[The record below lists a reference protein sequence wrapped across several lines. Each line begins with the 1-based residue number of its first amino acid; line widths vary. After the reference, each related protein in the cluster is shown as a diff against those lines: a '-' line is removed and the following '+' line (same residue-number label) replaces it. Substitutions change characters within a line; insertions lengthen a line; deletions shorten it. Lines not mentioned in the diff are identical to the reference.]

1 MASPKKNPRQVC
13 IFSSPRCLVSILLVL
28 RIYGSNG
35 DDSIAYRHKPYPA
48 NDEYNFMIFNPE
60 TLYGSPYGGFARA
73 SQSRLA
79 KLSMQFTDDTEY
91 GFHFDNDDREERSSA
106 LDPAEDSAA
115 PFFNMRDRD
124 GNLFACRV
132 YKQDELTS
140 SSLKDSM
147 FEYAIEKNPN
157 TDDNDRNKSEK
168 ADSSMNSST
177 EKATGSNSAIFVPTT
192 YVSNNL
198 DHLRE
203 NAFRI
208 YELFILPELTNV
220 CQSAS
225 FGWWSYQ
232 WCSRKQVRQFHLEP
246 VQQKGSQK
254 TTSSK
259 QNNMVYEKTDD
270 FSLGKYKSLSI
281 KPTQSIEDGTLSF
294 ELTETFKDGRKCDE
308 TNKSRETT
316 VKVKCCHSGSNSN
329 RNSSKKANP
338 HASEHHKKIHQLKQ
352 ELYRFVKIEEQ
363 KLCEYEATICSP
375 LMCLDHLELLEDLRN
390 EELLEEQKEEEDL
403 IQSYKDLS
411 IRDILKIVLAD
422 RCLRYD
428 AGWYVLYLHVL
439 SLKTLFFIISLPYL
453 LSFSEY
459 YQRWMYEFCHLKY
472 VREFHPISSIDPKTG
487 RPSLEY
493 ETEHKLGY
501 YDPKTHDSFTDEDEH
516 KHVVNVTNV
525 DGISNTMHSN
535 SGGSGNGIEE
545 DLNNIIQIATGGGN
559 GADVDNLND
568 ILFSAVKHLNE
579 LDSSG
584 GDGTS
589 SKTVVAYDENGEPI
603 ETNGAFFVQEYAHGH
618 ICEDADVTD
627 AAIKGGNVVDG
638 AIERSTTMRFYCGET
653 LKISSMNEDTTC
665 HYIFDISVPEL
676 CFHPLFQAESVKKQV
691 VKCLPVVTEI

>member
-1 MASPKKNPRQVC
+1 
-13 IFSSPRCLVSILLVL
+13 
-28 RIYGSNG
+28 
-35 DDSIAYRHKPYPA
+35 
-48 NDEYNFMIFNPE
+48 
-60 TLYGSPYGGFARA
+60 
-73 SQSRLA
+73 
-79 KLSMQFTDDTEY
+79 
-91 GFHFDNDDREERSSA
+91 
-106 LDPAEDSAA
+106 
-115 PFFNMRDRD
+115 
-124 GNLFACRV
+124 
-132 YKQDELTS
+132 
-140 SSLKDSM
+140 
-147 FEYAIEKNPN
+147 
-157 TDDNDRNKSEK
+157 
-168 ADSSMNSST
+168 
-177 EKATGSNSAIFVPTT
+177 
-192 YVSNNL
+192 
-198 DHLRE
+198 
-203 NAFRI
+203 
-208 YELFILPELTNV
+208 
-220 CQSAS
+220 
-225 FGWWSYQ
+225 
-232 WCSRKQVRQFHLEP
+232 
-246 VQQKGSQK
+246 
-254 TTSSK
+254 
-259 QNNMVYEKTDD
+259 
-270 FSLGKYKSLSI
+270 
-281 KPTQSIEDGTLSF
+281 
-294 ELTETFKDGRKCDE
+294 
-308 TNKSRETT
+308 
-316 VKVKCCHSGSNSN
+316 
-329 RNSSKKANP
+329 
-338 HASEHHKKIHQLKQ
+338 
-352 ELYRFVKIEEQ
+352 
-363 KLCEYEATICSP
+363 
-375 LMCLDHLELLEDLRN
+375 MCLDHLELLEDLRN

-411 IRDILKIVLAD
+411 IRDILKIVLGD

-428 AGWYVLYLHVL
+428 AGW
-439 SLKTLFFIISLPYL
+439 
-453 LSFSEY
+453 
-459 YQRWMYEFCHLKY
+459 WMYEFCHLKY

-501 YDPKTHDSFTDEDEH
+501 YDPKIHDSFTDEDEH

-589 SKTVVAYDENGEPI
+589 SNTVVAYDENGEPI

-618 ICEDADVTD
+618 ICEDTDVTE